1 MRSFYLITGLDLLTC
16 KVFHPFPA
24 LFETEEEA
32 DKFIKLNSSKT
43 LSYARERVQ
52 VGKYVGKSSKKP
64 SKGLK
69 V

>member
-1 MRSFYLITGLDLLTC
+1 
-16 KVFHPFPA
+16 